1 MSIAD
6 MEKFTKKKHITLL
19 PPTQMNIVSSVGQ
32 IDSKTDS
39 GWKDHLNRIAEKH
52 PESNLGKRY
61 RRHDEVGTPYCL
73 TIDGESKVDNC
84 ITIRDRDTMKQERI
98 SIDDAVEIVK
108 EKLSKSISN
117 HS

>member
-1 MSIAD
+1 MPTYRFKDNHTGEVWEELMTISE
-6 MEKFTKKKHITLL
+6 MEELIKNDTIELL

-61 RRHDEVGTPYCL
+61 RRQGVK
-73 TIDGESKVDNC
+73 ESK
-84 ITIRDRDTMKQERI
+84 TK
-98 SIDDAVEIVK
+98 AVLAK
-108 EKLSKSISN
+108 HRARAKSL
-117 HS
+117 

>member
-1 MSIAD
+1 MPTYRFENKETGEVWEELMMIAE
-6 MEKFTKKKHITLL
+6 MEQFIKQDHIELL

-61 RRHDEVGTPYCL
+61 RRQGVK
-73 TIDGESKVDNC
+73 ESK
-84 ITIRDRDTMKQERI
+84 TK
-98 SIDDAVEIVK
+98 AVLNEHRRRAK
-108 EKLSKSISN
+108 NK
-117 HS
+117 

>member
-1 MSIAD
+1 MPTYRFENTKTAEEWEEMMTFSE
-6 MEKFTKKKHITLL
+6 MEQFKKQKHITLM

-61 RRHDEVGTPYCL
+61 RRQG
-73 TIDGESKVDNC
+73 
-84 ITIRDRDTMKQERI
+84 
-98 SIDDAVEIVK
+98 VK
-108 EKLSKSISN
+108 ESRTRAVLDKHRKRAKN
-117 HS
+117 K